1 MEKAEVGFSYVDFL
15 LSLQRSVLR
24 RPKGQVVGQVT
35 PGALCTNHVTHTF
48 SPKDGGPPGRTKWLI
63 GVSLMVKR
71 KPGTQLLL
79 GMSKHPLPHSR
90 QVSKRVVLNGKT
102 THCWIMLS
110 VFQDGGTRR
119 GLPLSPWPHL
129 EWYHSLVSGDGKAS
143 KWLKMQGWRLPYV
156 NSLL

>member
-1 MEKAEVGFSYVDFL
+1 MGFSYVDFL

-35 PGALCTNHVTHTF
+35 PGALYTNRITHSF

-71 KPGTQLLL
+71 KPGTRLLL

-102 THCWIMLS
+102 TLLDHALGI
-110 VFQDGGTRR
+110 
-119 GLPLSPWPHL
+119 
-129 EWYHSLVSGDGKAS
+129 SGR
-143 KWLKMQGWRLPYV
+143 W
-156 NSLL
+156 NSTWTPTLTLAPPRVIPQPRFR